1 MYMNQYVWCSGTNL
15 PGSNWRV
22 LGDESKPHG
31 KAHPKGNADLRFTTP
46 ELEQQV
52 TLVMIREH

>member
-1 MYMNQYVWCSGTNL
+1 MDQYVWCSGTNL

-52 TLVMIREH
+52 TLVMIREP